1 MRIILTIFLFLSSFL
16 SFSQSENTASYE
28 SNFKQLLSES
38 LISYNRKELDSVTI
52 LYNSIDTMHQ
62 TYQKD
67 RSYFFKRE
75 FIQSFILVLE
85 NDYSLAVEKL
95 LACDR
100 FFSQEKDSAMLAL
113 NNYQL
118 GKTVYYMRNRE
129 NSKSYFEK
137 ALKLQKYLEPY
148 YTRKVQQ
155 YIVTIDLE
163 ITQLKKEQ
171 YSDKEYKSLLENIA
185 SEYEQTLWFY
195 EKNQKYFDYS
205 QLSSLLAG
213 CYSEI
218 GQYKKALQILDQG
231 IAYTKQSNNL
241 ESKAFAIVKRSQ
253 TLNKMGR
260 YNEAYKEI
268 QQAKKTYK
276 TLNDLGMLIY
286 AFVVEKDA
294 LTGLKQFEKASTI
307 GDSIHSVTVKL
318 YDTRLADKVT
328 EFEAKY
334 ETEKKE
340 KELLEVKAEK
350 ATTELNLSNQ
360 RFITYGLVTGL
371 LVLILIGFTIVQR
384 NKQRHQLALSEQKEQ
399 NLQSIIIAEEKER
412 TRIAR
417 ELHDGI
423 VQQIGASIIKS
434 RNTFKKLGISDTPES
449 SELLK
454 DLETSSSELRSIS
467 HQMMPRALE
476 EKGFI
481 IALEG
486 LLKNSLTA
494 SNIQYSFEH
503 LHVENRL
510 PKNLEIT
517 LYRIT
522 QELIQNIVKHSQ
534 ATEVNVQLMKVKNQ
548 ILYLVEDNGVGFQST
563 KQKGIGLKNIQS
575 RIDLL
580 KGSVTFDSEHSGTL
594 TTIKIPL

>member
-494 SNIQYSFEH
+494 SNIQYSLEH